1 MLAGLL
7 VLLLF
12 QFAGELFV
20 LSIGVPVPGPVVG
33 LVMLLACLILKG
45 EVPDYL
51 RVSSEAL
58 LKHLALL
65 FVPAG
70 VGLMAH
76 FKLLQA
82 DWLAILMALMVSTA
96 MTIVI
101 TGLILNR
108 SAKKLHQMD
117 GKS

>member
-1 MLAGLL
+1 MLIGLL

-12 QFAGELFV
+12 QFVGELFV
-20 LSIGVPVPGPVVG
+20 LVVGMPVPGPVVG
-33 LVMLLACLILKG
+33 MVLLLGCLILKG

-51 RVSSEAL
+51 RLPSEAL

-70 VGLMAH
+70 VGLMVH

-82 DWLAILMALMVSTA
+82 DWLAILVALIVSTA
-96 MTIVI
+96 LTIVI

-108 SAKKLHQMD
+108 SAKKLHQMS
-117 GKS
+117 GEG